1 MARITLSHMPYY
13 KLPLLARDVQG
24 NLMFKFTQAQ
34 LQFPDGR
41 QGGDISTP
49 GSAASSSSIPHR
61 NTAWMYT
68 LHPSGM
74 TDMGSVGID
83 FACQQL
89 NGSLDYVPMDHACVL
104 LFGLQPTSK
113 TISPNGVGLVEN
125 RRSMSVGIQQYE
137 TLDDLLRPGR

>member
-1 MARITLSHMPYY
+1 MPYY